1 LIPGW
6 LPISAGELF
15 ELTRPA
21 AFVLSALASTWV
33 LASARR
39 HGFALYAVAA
49 WALTT
54 LYVPLVT
61 LPIYLIVRATRRRAS
76 VVTTETSEP
85 PDEKIETTTAATT
98 PSVEPDIEHTSERAK
113 PDSQPQPRLR
123 YALPLLYLLA
133 VLSIGSLL
141 YYQDARSIDAHLARA
156 NHARLLGQ
164 RDRTIT
170 EYRAALR
177 LEENAHTR
185 NLLGIELAAD
195 NQLSAALNEFRA
207 AERAGEADDDLPYR
221 IAATLDAL
229 NRPAEALPEYQK
241 FLTTRRCT
249 TTYPDPQCAVARA
262 RVQSKP

>member
-6 LPISAGELF
+6 LSISAGELF

-39 HGFALYAVAA
+39 QSFALYAVAA
-49 WALTT
+49 WALAT

-61 LPIYLIVRATRRRAS
+61 LPIYLIVRAARRRATA
-76 VVTTETSEP
+76 VTTETAEP
-85 PDEKIETTTAATT
+85 PEEKTKTTTATT
-98 PSVEPDIEHTSERAK
+98 PSVEPDAEELASEHAK
-113 PDSQPQPRLR
+113 PDGQPQPRLR

-133 VLSIGSLL
+133 VLSLGSLL

-164 RDRTIT
+164 RDKTIK

-185 NLLGIELAAD
+185 NLLGIELAAAG
-195 NQLSAALNEFRA
+195 QLSAALDEFRA
-207 AERAGEADDDLPYR
+207 AERAGEADDDLSYR

-229 NRPAEALPEYQK
+229 DRPAEALPGYQK
-241 FLTTRRCT
+241 FLSTRRCT
-249 TTYPDPQCAVARA
+249 TAYPDPQCAVARA
-262 RVQSKP
+262 RVNSKP